1 MEKLGAKLET
11 FNQKVK
17 DTIETLLETKGVQS
31 RFTNSRLVIMI
42 HDDEAMFNLGSNG
55 WLVEISED
63 GLFDNSGYE
72 YSFDSLKLED
82 LCIAIDSVIDGITP
96 NFRVGTHGKNGYIV
110 YEYFEDKEKAYE
122 KFVKIQCTGEMV
134 LLEERESELDLDGM
148 PQYEIINEYLG
159 EGVEE

>member
-1 MEKLGAKLET
+1 MEKLGAKLEE
-11 FNQKVK
+11 FNKSVK
-17 DTIETLLETKGVQS
+17 DTIEQLLETKGVQS
-31 RFTNSRLVIMI
+31 KFTNSRLVLVI
-42 HDDEAMFNLGSNG
+42 HNDEAMFNLGSNG

-72 YSFDSLKLED
+72 YSFDSLNLED
-82 LCIAIDSVIDGITP
+82 LCIAVDSVIDGITP
-96 NFRVGTHGKNGYIV
+96 NFRVGKEESGFLV

-134 LLEERESELDLDGM
+134 LLEERESELDRHGM